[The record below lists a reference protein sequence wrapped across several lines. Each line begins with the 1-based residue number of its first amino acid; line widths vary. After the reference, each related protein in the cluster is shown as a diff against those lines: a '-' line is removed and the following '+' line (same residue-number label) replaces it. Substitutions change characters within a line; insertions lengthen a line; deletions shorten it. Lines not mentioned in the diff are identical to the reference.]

1 VLVVLVVRACG
12 HAGAGAN
19 ARAAKSW
26 AMEEAWESSPVAGGD
41 ASGRRGR
48 QSHVNLQ
55 FSSSFFVQDSGTPNG
70 RLRERAARLD
80 VLDGAWRALDCSLCW
95 DCAGLSDRRS

>member
-1 VLVVLVVRACG
+1 MCWWGLVVRACG
-12 HAGAGAN
+12 CDAN

-41 ASGRRGR
+41 AGGLRGR

-55 FSSSFFVQDSGTPNG
+55 FSCSFFLQG
-70 RLRERAARLD
+70 
-80 VLDGAWRALDCSLCW
+80 
-95 DCAGLSDRRS
+95 